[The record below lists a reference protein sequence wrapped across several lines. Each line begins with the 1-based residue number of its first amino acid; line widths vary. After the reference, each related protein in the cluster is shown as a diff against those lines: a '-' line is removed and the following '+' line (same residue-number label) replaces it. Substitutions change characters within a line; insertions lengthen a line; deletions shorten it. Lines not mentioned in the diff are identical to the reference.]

1 VKSEALIQPQSGVCL
16 RHPKCDRLAGSR
28 CLLDQAFDH
37 VGTNA
42 LPPQSAVYGQLG
54 EEQFVAFHE
63 ALQPT
68 DIRPIKCNDPNLRRF
83 VPPQMAQ
90 ENHTSGRK
98 TARLPVKN

>member
-1 VKSEALIQPQSGVCL
+1 MCSVKSEALIQPQGGVCL

-28 CLLDQAFDH
+28 CPLDQAFDH

-42 LPPQSAVYGQLG
+42 LPPQSAVYEQLG

-68 DIRPIKCNDPNLRRF
+68 GIRPIKCNDPDLR
-83 VPPQMAQ
+83 
-90 ENHTSGRK
+90 
-98 TARLPVKN
+98 RLPVLAIAGELSVHVEI